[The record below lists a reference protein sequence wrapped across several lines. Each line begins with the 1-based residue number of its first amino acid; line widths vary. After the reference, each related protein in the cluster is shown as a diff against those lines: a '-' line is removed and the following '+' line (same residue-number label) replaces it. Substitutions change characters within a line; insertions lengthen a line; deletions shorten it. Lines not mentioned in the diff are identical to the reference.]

1 MISRTKYK
9 TDNAT
14 IEKLIVNAGIDGVTR
29 IAPLGA
35 GEYNAVYSVTAKG
48 KEYALKISPA
58 DDDLVLTYENKMM
71 LSEVFWYQQIQ
82 EHTDIAV
89 PKIFYTD
96 FDQTLIPADY
106 FIMEKLPGEQMDKMG
121 FSKSE
126 KADSIAEIAKMAARI
141 HTIKSDRFG
150 YVQNELYD
158 DWYQAIRAMV
168 KHLLDDCAGKGKR
181 SKRGERLLAYIDRYK
196 SVLEKAEC
204 CMVNADL
211 WAPNI
216 ICKREN
222 GEIKY
227 AWIDPE
233 RSFWGDR
240 IVDFICLEMM
250 MPLADKEI
258 TLSAYNSAADTP
270 VTATEEETIRYAV
283 AQGYLGLI
291 LDAEKY
297 YRYSLFHFGWWRNVF
312 IADLLFKSA
321 FERLKK

>member
-9 TDNAT
+9 IDNKT
-14 IEKLIVNAGIDGVTR
+14 IEKLFVNAGISGVTK
-29 IAPLGA
+29 IASLGA
-35 GEYNAVYSVTAKG
+35 GEYNAVFSVMANG

-58 DDDLVLTYENKMM
+58 DDASVLTYENKMM
-71 LSEVFWYQQIQ
+71 FSEVFWYQQIQ
-82 EHTDIAV
+82 EHTDITV
-89 PKIFYTD
+89 PTIFYTD
-96 FDQTLIPADY
+96 FDQKLIPANY
-106 FIMEKLPGEQMDKMG
+106 FIMEKLSGQPMDKME
-121 FSKSE
+121 FSESE
-126 KADSIAEIAKMAARI
+126 KADSIEEIAKMAARI
-141 HTIKSDRFG
+141 HKIKNDRFG
-150 YVQNELYD
+150 YIQNELYD

-168 KHLLDDCAGKGKR
+168 KHLLDDCAKKGKR
-181 SKRGERLLAYIDRYK
+181 SKRGERFLAYIDQYK

-204 CMVNADL
+204 SMVNADL

-250 MPLADKEI
+250 TPLADKKI
-258 TLSAYNSAADTP
+258 SLSAYNSVADTP
-270 VTATEEETIRYAV
+270 VIGTEEEKIRYAV

-291 LDAEKY
+291 MDAEKY
-297 YRYSLFHFGWWRNVF
+297 YRYSLSHFGWWRNVF
-312 IADLLFKSA
+312 VSDLLFKRA
-321 FERLKK
+321 FKVLEE

>member
-9 TDNAT
+9 IDNAA
-14 IEKLIVNAGIDGVTR
+14 IERLFVNAGIDGVTK

-35 GEYNAVYSVTAKG
+35 GEYNAVFSVTAKG
-48 KEYALKISPA
+48 KDYALKISPG

-71 LSEVFWYQQIQ
+71 PAEVFWYQQIQ
-82 EHTDIAV
+82 EHTDITV

-106 FIMEKLPGEQMDKMG
+106 FIMEKLPGRPMDKIEL
-121 FSKSE
+121 SKSE
-126 KADSIAEIAKMAARI
+126 KADSVAETARMAARI
-141 HTIKSDRFG
+141 HKIKNDRFG
-150 YVQNELYD
+150 YIQNGLYD

-168 KHLLDDCAGKGKR
+168 NNILDDCARKGKR

-196 SVLEKAEC
+196 PVLEKAEC

-250 MPLADKEI
+250 TPLADKEI

-270 VTATEEETIRYAV
+270 VTADEEETIRYTV

-291 LDAEKY
+291 LEAEKY
-297 YRYSLFHFGWWRNVF
+297 YRYSLSHFGWWRNVF
-312 IADLLFKSA
+312 VSDLLYRNAFKI
-321 FERLKK
+321 LKG